1 MGGSKRPGSSE
12 DAGASGAV
20 RRVLACLG
28 GPFKI
33 DDAFLL
39 RWLVGV
45 VRRMMMT
52 RRWSRRIQSW
62 KIDARLRCPRQGV
75 VWCGGLIV

>member
-28 GPFKI
+28 GRFKI

-45 VRRMMMT
+45 VRRMMT
-52 RRWSRRIQSW
+52 RRCSRRIQSW
-62 KIDARLRCPRQGV
+62 KIDARLRRPRQGV
-75 VWCGGLIV
+75 VCGGGGLIV